1 MRIWKERLW
10 KGTELDIFKRTTNT
24 YINSE
29 EAVQSLPEPLLA
41 SFSQIRDEI
50 SLYSWSYQNS
60 WRWQEKEYFSLCS
73 LEQVWNLPLFT
84 KFSHF
89 SVKHCCCVSIITNSR
104 IPTCQQQT
112 ICENIISYTPQ
123 FNWISPL
130 LYLIILGSLSVK
142 ICSPFTK
149 KLLTNEWFRE

>member
-50 SLYSWSYQNS
+50 SFIPEVIKTPDGDRRKNI
-60 WRWQEKEYFSLCS
+60 F
-73 LEQVWNLPLFT
+73 
-84 KFSHF
+84 HF
-89 SVKHCCCVSIITNSR
+89 A
-104 IPTCQQQT
+104 
-112 ICENIISYTPQ
+112 
-123 FNWISPL
+123 L
-130 LYLIILGSLSVK
+130 
-142 ICSPFTK
+142 
-149 KLLTNEWFRE
+149 